1 MLIAGPDNRAHRP
14 MAAVAGFSRLAL
26 VLVTLGVLL
35 AQGTALGHLLVV
47 QHGLC
52 EHGELV
58 DAAAHSDAPYDG
70 SPRTDKSWA
79 PDSSGESE
87 HDHCNGGS
95 LPHRFERVEAP
106 VAGATILCRL
116 PQLGGARGEQRAL
129 APLVVA
135 PKASPPLETRPV

>member
-1 MLIAGPDNRAHRP
+1 MAG
-14 MAAVAGFSRLAL
+14 VAGSRRLAL

-35 AQGTALGHLLVV
+35 AQGAALGHLVVV

-58 DAAAHSDAPYDG
+58 DAAEHSDAPYDD

-79 PDSSGESE
+79 PDSSRESE

-95 LPHRFERVEAP
+95 LPHRFERAEAP
-106 VAGATILCRL
+106 VADATILCGLSR
-116 PQLGGARGEQRAL
+116 LGGARGEQRAL

-135 PKASPPLETRPV
+135 PKASPPLETRLV